1 MSKQMQVRCIFT
13 LLSLALLNVAIS
25 QKRYELTVKEAVEL
39 AFTNVT
45 AVKNASLDLQIQQAQ
60 NKEIT
65 GQALPQLTG
74 TASMN
79 RYLLLPKVLFP
90 DASKT
95 GIYDVLIKEKL
106 VPAGTPIPAP
116 GLFAI
121 SFFQPWNTSIGGTL
135 SQLLFQPDV
144 FVGLRARK
152 TALNLSRANL
162 DLIKEGVKDSAY
174 RSYYA
179 ILIAQKQSEF
189 LDGGVKRL
197 QKLYH
202 DDSIMFV
209 NGFAEKLDLDKVQV
223 QLTNL
228 QTSQSVL
235 NNSIK
240 LAYAGLKYS
249 IGISQ
254 KDTVILKEELSN
266 EEVKR
271 NVLTDNFKYEDR
283 KEIQAIGYSRQLQNL
298 NVKRYQLG
306 YFPTLSAFLSYTAQ
320 GQGQKFVTDNSTFW
334 LKNSLIGLN
343 LNLPI
348 FDGFQRKYKIQ
359 QEKFTLQKVDN
370 SIENLKQV
378 IDLQKTASGES
389 LKNTLLN
396 LDAQQ
401 RNVKLAE
408 NVYNTTKKK
417 FEAGIGSS
425 FEVLQADN
433 DWQTAQSNYFT
444 GLYNAIIAKISY
456 QSSLG
461 KLD

>member
-1 MSKQMQVRCIFT
+1 MSKQVQARWMFT
-13 LLSLALLNVAIS
+13 LVSLVIINIAHS
-25 QKRYELTVKEAVEL
+25 QKRYELSVKEAVNL
-39 AFTNVT
+39 AFDNVA
-45 AVKNASLDLQIQQAQ
+45 AVKNAELDLKIQKAQ
-60 NKEIT
+60 NNEIT
-65 GQALPQLTG
+65 GQALPQVTG
-74 TASMN
+74 AASLN
-79 RYLLLPKVLFP
+79 RYLKLPEILFP
-90 DASKT
+90 DASQA
-95 GIYDVLIKEKL
+95 GIYNVLIKEKVL
-106 VPAGTPIPAP
+106 PANTTIPNP
-116 GLFAI
+116 TLQAI
-121 SFFQPWNTSIGGTL
+121 SFFQPWNVSIGGTL

-152 TALNLSRANL
+152 TALNLSQASL
-162 DLIKEGVKDSAY
+162 DVIKEGVKDSAY
-174 RSYYA
+174 RRYYA
-179 ILIAQKQSEF
+179 ILIAQKQSGF
-189 LDGGVKRL
+189 LDSGLRRL

-202 DDSIMFV
+202 DDSIMYV

-228 QTSQSVL
+228 QTSQTVL

-254 KDTVILKEELSN
+254 NDTVILKEELSN
-266 EEVKR
+266 ETVKS
-271 NVLTDNFKYEDR
+271 NVLNDNFKYEDR
-283 KEIQAIGYSRQLQNL
+283 KEIQAIDYSRQLQNF
-298 NVKRYQLG
+298 NVRRYELG
-306 YFPTLSAFLSYTAQ
+306 YLPTLSAALSYTAQ
-320 GQGQKFVTDNSTFW
+320 GQGQKFILDKSTFW
-334 LKNSLIGLN
+334 LKNSLVGLN
-343 LNLPI
+343 LSVPI

-359 QEKFTLQKVDN
+359 QERFNLQKVDN

-378 IDLQKTASGES
+378 IDLQQTVSSES
-389 LKNTLLN
+389 LKSALLN

-417 FEAGIGSS
+417 FESGIGSS
-425 FEVLQADN
+425 FEVLQADT
-433 DWQTAQSNYFT
+433 DWQTAQSNYFN